1 LAIGVPT
8 SKAKGVSTMTQ
19 RTKARKG
26 IATKEMEII
35 AREEGVSP
43 RVVEGQSGLW
53 AANHSGQSEA

>member
-1 LAIGVPT
+1 
-8 SKAKGVSTMTQ
+8 MTQ